1 LVLHRICR
9 FEKGNRGYL
18 TDPKEAVRYFEDD
31 EIDER
36 KGIYNILTEIRKKV
50 EIKKLKEGQQKI
62 NLYLDQYFPRN
73 SSILSTNREGTD
85 LTDLESISDVAQNI
99 TASRRMSRKV

>member
-1 LVLHRICR
+1 MEETGV
-9 FEKGNRGYL
+9 
-18 TDPKEAVRYFEDD
+18 PED
-31 EIDER
+31 
-36 KGIYNILTEIRKKV
+36 NILKEIRKQV

-73 SSILSTNREGTD
+73 DAILSNDREGTD

-99 TASRRMSRKV
+99 TLCRRVSQKV